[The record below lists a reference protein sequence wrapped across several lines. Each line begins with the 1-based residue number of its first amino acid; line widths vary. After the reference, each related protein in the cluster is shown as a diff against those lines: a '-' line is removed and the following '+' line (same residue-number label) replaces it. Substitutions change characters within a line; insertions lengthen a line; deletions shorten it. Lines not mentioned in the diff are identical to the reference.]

1 MLKIEG
7 GKDERTQI
15 VREKL
20 LAGVGDYEVVLASYE
35 TVVLERASLRKISW
49 TYVVVDEAQRIK
61 NDKSILAQALRTL
74 SSQARLLIVR

>member
-1 MLKIEG
+1 VLKIEG